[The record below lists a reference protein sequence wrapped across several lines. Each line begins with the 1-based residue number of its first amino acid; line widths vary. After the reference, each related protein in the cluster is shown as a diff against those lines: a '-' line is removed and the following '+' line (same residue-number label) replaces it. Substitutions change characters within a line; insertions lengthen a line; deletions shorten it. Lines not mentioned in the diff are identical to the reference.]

1 MPYSARWKNVPDFF
15 FFFPNVMVKTKKA
28 LSQMQSP
35 EIPQEKP
42 IGQRSEPQAQVLPAQ
57 VRRRGPGR
65 ATVNVD

>member
-1 MPYSARWKNVPDFF
+1 MPDFF
-15 FFFPNVMVKTKKA
+15 FSPNIMVKTKKA

-57 VRRRGPGR
+57 VSRRGPGR
-65 ATVNVD
+65 AAVNVD